1 MAPLHVPRPTS
12 HVLRSSYNYIVI
24 EGNIGAGKTSFASQL
39 AEECNARL
47 ILEQFEE
54 NSFLPKFYE
63 DPARYAFPLE
73 LSFLADRYQQL
84 KSQFT
89 TSDIFKTFTVADY
102 FIFKSLIFASKNL
115 EPLEYGLYSKL
126 FAIVS
131 SVVPKP
137 DLIVYLYLNLEN
149 LKKNIEKR
157 GRPYEQNIQFEY
169 LDKIQNGYLEFLRL
183 QPDLRVLLIDTN
195 GLDFVERHH
204 DYLWMKELIMKEY
217 PVGMHRVQ
225 KSSSGL

>member
-1 MAPLHVPRPTS
+1 V
-12 HVLRSSYNYIVI
+12 YNYIVI
-24 EGNIGAGKTSFASQL
+24 EGNIGAGKTSFASLL

-84 KSQFT
+84 KAQFNAT
-89 TSDIFKTFTVADY
+89 DMFKTFTVADY

-115 EPLEYGLYSKL
+115 EPLEFGLYSKL
-126 FAIVS
+126 FSIVS

-137 DLIVYLYLNLEN
+137 DMIVYLYLSLEN

-157 GRPYEQNIQFEY
+157 GRPYEQNIQFDY
-169 LDKIQNGYLEFLRL
+169 LEKIQKGYLEFLR
-183 QPDLRVLLIDTN
+183 QQTDLRVVVIDTN
-195 GLDFVERHH
+195 GMDFVGRRS
-204 DYLWMKELIMKEY
+204 DYLWLKELTMSEY
-217 PVGMHRVQ
+217 PLGMHHIEH
-225 KSSSGL
+225 SI

>member
-1 MAPLHVPRPTS
+1 M
-12 HVLRSSYNYIVI
+12 YNYIVI
-24 EGNIGAGKTSFASQL
+24 EGNIGAGKTSFSTRL
-39 AEECNARL
+39 AEEHNARL

-84 KSQFT
+84 KTQFNAT
-89 TSDIFKTFTVADY
+89 DIFKTFTVADY
-102 FIFKSLIFASKNL
+102 FIFKSLIFASRNL
-115 EPLEYGLYSKL
+115 EPLEFGLYSKL

-137 DLIVYLYLNLEN
+137 DLIIYLYLSLEN
-149 LKKNIEKR
+149 LKKNIQKR

-169 LDKIQNGYLEFLRL
+169 LEKIQAGYLDFLR
-183 QPDLRVLLIDTN
+183 QQQDLRVVVIDTN
-195 GLDFVERHH
+195 GLDFVGRRS
-204 DYLWMKELIMKEY
+204 DYDWLRDTVMQEY
-217 PVGMHRVQ
+217 PVGMHHILNPSEV
-225 KSSSGL
+225 L

>member
-1 MAPLHVPRPTS
+1 M
-12 HVLRSSYNYIVI
+12 YNYIVI
-24 EGNIGAGKTSFASQL
+24 EGNIGAGKTSFATRL

-84 KSQFT
+84 KGQFGA
-89 TSDIFKTFTVADY
+89 SDMFKTFTIADY
-102 FIFKSLIFASKNL
+102 FIFKSLIFASRNL
-115 EPLEYGLYSKL
+115 EQLEFGLYSKL

-137 DLIVYLYLNLEN
+137 DLIVYLYLNLDN
-149 LKKNIEKR
+149 LKKNIQKR
-157 GRPYEQNIQFEY
+157 GRPYEQNIQFDYLNKIQTGY
-169 LDKIQNGYLEFLRL
+169 LDYLR
-183 QPDLRVLLIDTN
+183 QQTDQRVLLIDTN
-195 GLDFVERHH
+195 DIDFVERTE
-204 DYLWMKELIMKEY
+204 DYLWMKEVIFAEY
-217 PVGMHRVQ
+217 PVGMHRIQ
-225 KSSSGL
+225 KTPEGGLSR

>member
-1 MAPLHVPRPTS
+1 M
-12 HVLRSSYNYIVI
+12 YNYIVI
-24 EGNIGAGKTSFASQL
+24 EGNIGAGKTSFATRL

-84 KSQFT
+84 KGQFGA
-89 TSDIFKTFTVADY
+89 SDMFKTFTIADY
-102 FIFKSLIFASKNL
+102 FIFKSLIFASRNL
-115 EPLEYGLYSKL
+115 EQLEFGLYSKL

-137 DLIVYLYLNLEN
+137 DLIVYLYLSLDN
-149 LKKNIEKR
+149 LKKNIQKR
-157 GRPYEQNIQFEY
+157 GRPYEQNIQFDY
-169 LDKIQNGYLEFLRL
+169 LDKIQTGYLDYLRQ
-183 QPDLRVLLIDTN
+183 QPDQRVLLIDTN
-195 GLDFVERHH
+195 DIDFVERNE
-204 DYLWMKELIMKEY
+204 DYLWMKEVVFAEY
-217 PVGMHRVQ
+217 PVGLHRIQ
-225 KSSSGL
+225 KTPEGGGLSR

>member
-1 MAPLHVPRPTS
+1 M
-12 HVLRSSYNYIVI
+12 YNYIVI
-24 EGNIGAGKTSFASQL
+24 EGNIGAGKTSFASLL

-84 KSQFT
+84 KSQFNA
-89 TSDIFKTFTVADY
+89 SDMFKTFTVADY

-115 EPLEYGLYSKL
+115 EPLEFGLYSKL
-126 FAIVS
+126 FSIVS

-137 DLIVYLYLNLEN
+137 DMIVYLYLNLEN

-169 LDKIQNGYLEFLRL
+169 LEKIQTGYLEFLR
-183 QPDLRVLLIDTN
+183 QQTDLRVLIIDTN
-195 GLDFVERHH
+195 GLDFVGSHK
-204 DYLWMKELIMKEY
+204 DYLWLKDMVMKEY
-217 PVGMHRVQ
+217 PRGMHHIQNPVY
-225 KSSSGL
+225 GE

>member
-1 MAPLHVPRPTS
+1 M
-12 HVLRSSYNYIVI
+12 YNYVVI
-24 EGNIGAGKTSFASQL
+24 EGNIGAGKTSFASLL

-54 NSFLPKFYE
+54 NSFLPKFYD

-84 KSQFT
+84 KAQFNA
-89 TSDIFKTFTVADY
+89 SDMFKTFTVADY

-115 EPLEYGLYSKL
+115 EPLEFGLYSKL
-126 FAIVS
+126 FSIVS

-137 DLIVYLYLNLEN
+137 DMIVYLYLNLEN

-169 LDKIQNGYLEFLRL
+169 LEKIQTGYLEFLR
-183 QPDLRVLLIDTN
+183 QQSDLRVLVIDTN
-195 GLDFVERHH
+195 GLDFVARRS
-204 DYLWMKELIMKEY
+204 DYLWLKELIMQEY
-217 PVGMHRVQ
+217 PLGMHHIQDPVF
-225 KSSSGL
+225 GE

>member
-1 MAPLHVPRPTS
+1 V
-12 HVLRSSYNYIVI
+12 YNYIVI
-24 EGNIGAGKTSFASQL
+24 EGNIGAGKTSFASLL
-39 AEECNARL
+39 AEEYNARL

-89 TSDIFKTFTVADY
+89 ASDLFKTFTVADY

-115 EPLEYGLYSKL
+115 EPLEFGLYSKL
-126 FAIVS
+126 FSIVS

-137 DLIVYLYLNLEN
+137 DMIVYLYLDLEN

-169 LDKIQNGYLEFLRL
+169 LEKIQKGYLEFLR
-183 QPDLRVLLIDTN
+183 QQTDLRVLVIDTN
-195 GLDFVERHH
+195 GLDFVGRRN
-204 DYLWMKELIMKEY
+204 DYLWIKELTMKEY
-217 PVGMHRVQ
+217 PVGMHHIR
-225 KSSSGL
+225 

>member
-1 MAPLHVPRPTS
+1 M
-12 HVLRSSYNYIVI
+12 YNYIVI
-24 EGNIGAGKTSFASQL
+24 EGNIGAGKTSFATLL

-84 KSQFT
+84 KAQFNA
-89 TSDIFKTFTVADY
+89 SDMFKTFTVADY

-115 EPLEYGLYSKL
+115 EQLEFGLYSKL

-137 DLIVYLYLNLEN
+137 DMIVYLYLSLEN

-157 GRPYEQNIQFEY
+157 GRPYEQNIQFDY
-169 LDKIQNGYLEFLRL
+169 LEKIQTGYLEFLR
-183 QPDLRVLLIDTN
+183 QQTDLRVLVIDTN
-195 GLDFVERHH
+195 GLDFVSRRN
-204 DYLWMKELIMKEY
+204 DYYWLKELTLKEY
-217 PVGMHRVQ
+217 PLGMHRI
-225 KSSSGL
+225 L

>member
-1 MAPLHVPRPTS
+1 M
-12 HVLRSSYNYIVI
+12 YNYIVI
-24 EGNIGAGKTSFASQL
+24 EGNIGAGKTSFASLL

-84 KSQFT
+84 KSQFNA
-89 TSDIFKTFTVADY
+89 SDMFKTFTVADY

-115 EPLEYGLYSKL
+115 EPLEFGLYSKL
-126 FAIVS
+126 FSIVS

-137 DLIVYLYLNLEN
+137 DMIVYLYLNLEN

-169 LDKIQNGYLEFLRL
+169 LEKIQTGYLEFLR
-183 QPDLRVLLIDTN
+183 QQTDLKVLIIDTN
-195 GLDFVERHH
+195 GLDFVGSHK
-204 DYLWMKELIMKEY
+204 DYLWLKDMVMKEY
-217 PVGMHRVQ
+217 PRGMHHIQ
-225 KSSSGL
+225 NPAYGE

>member
-1 MAPLHVPRPTS
+1 MNFQFHFV
-12 HVLRSSYNYIVI
+12 YNYVVI
-24 EGNIGAGKTSFASQL
+24 EGNIGAGKTSFATL
-39 AEECNARL
+39 MAEEYNARL

-84 KSQFT
+84 KSKFT
-89 TSDIFKTFTVADY
+89 ASDMFKTFTVADY

-115 EPLEYGLYSKL
+115 EPLEFGLYSKL
-126 FAIVS
+126 FSIVS

-137 DLIVYLYLNLEN
+137 DMLVYLYLNIEN

-157 GRPYEQNIQFEY
+157 GRPYEQNIQFDY
-169 LDKIQNGYLEFLRL
+169 LEKIQTGYLEFLR
-183 QPDLRVLLIDTN
+183 QQTDLRVLVIDTN
-195 GLDFVERHH
+195 GLDFVGKRN
-204 DYLWMKELIMKEY
+204 DYLWLKELVMKDY
-217 PVGMHRVQ
+217 PLGMHHIRNSVFVD
-225 KSSSGL
+225 

>member
-1 MAPLHVPRPTS
+1 V
-12 HVLRSSYNYIVI
+12 YNYIVI
-24 EGNIGAGKTSFASQL
+24 EGNIGAGKTSFASLL

-84 KSQFT
+84 KAQFNA
-89 TSDIFKTFTVADY
+89 SDMFKTFTVADY

-115 EPLEYGLYSKL
+115 EPLEFGLYSKL
-126 FAIVS
+126 FSIVS

-137 DLIVYLYLNLEN
+137 DMIVYLYLNLEN

-157 GRPYEQNIQFEY
+157 GRPYEQNIQFDY
-169 LDKIQNGYLEFLRL
+169 LEKIQTGYLEFLR
-183 QPDLRVLLIDTN
+183 QQTDLRVLVIDTN
-195 GLDFVERHH
+195 GLDFVGRRS
-204 DYLWMKELIMKEY
+204 DYLWIKELTMKEY
-217 PVGMHRVQ
+217 PLGMQRIQ
-225 KSSSGL
+225 NPAYTE

>member
-1 MAPLHVPRPTS
+1 MF
-12 HVLRSSYNYIVI
+12 NYIVI
-24 EGNIGAGKTSFASQL
+24 EGNIGAGKTSLSTRL
-39 AEECNARL
+39 TEEFNARL

-84 KSQFT
+84 KSQFN
-89 TSDIFKTFTVADY
+89 SADIFKTFTIADY

-115 EPLEYGLYSKL
+115 ETLEFGLYSKL

-157 GRPYEQNIQFEY
+157 GRPYEQQIQFEY
-169 LDKIQNGYLEFLRL
+169 LEKIQSGYLEFLR
-183 QPDLRVLLIDTN
+183 QQTDLRVLLIDTN
-195 GLDFVERHH
+195 GIDFVNREE
-204 DYLWMKELIMKEY
+204 DYQWIRNVIMQDY

-225 KSSSGL
+225 HDESPRLI

>member
-1 MAPLHVPRPTS
+1 M
-12 HVLRSSYNYIVI
+12 
-24 EGNIGAGKTSFASQL
+24 
-39 AEECNARL
+39 AEEFNARL

-84 KSQFT
+84 KSQFNAA
-89 TSDIFKTFTVADY
+89 DMFKTFTVADY

-115 EPLEYGLYSKL
+115 EPLEFGLYNKL
-126 FAIVS
+126 FSIVS

-137 DLIVYLYLNLEN
+137 DLIVYLYLNAEN

-157 GRPYEQNIQFEY
+157 GRPYEQNIQLEY
-169 LDKIQNGYLEFLRL
+169 LEKIQTGYLEFLRR
-183 QPDLRVLLIDTN
+183 QTDLRVLVIDTN
-195 GLDFVERHH
+195 GLDFVRRRN
-204 DYLWMKELIMKEY
+204 DYNWLKDLTMKEY
-217 PVGMHRVQ
+217 PLGMHLIQ
-225 KSSSGL
+225 